1 MYSIEYFNK
10 IKELLNIGFE
20 FEFFSNLKSP
30 EEVAKSLSEKLN
42 KRIVIPYSLENI
54 NNPRPLYHSP
64 ISATKEIFKLEPD
77 YSGGENM
84 FELIT
89 GPLTWNE
96 AKNIFIK
103 VCEWIDENGYTTDR
117 SGIHINLS
125 AGNSNDISKLNILYF
140 ILSFDEENIYNLFP
154 NRRDS
159 VYARSIKRIYPNK
172 LVNFNNSFEQFN
184 KNIFIT
190 PSEKYYGVN
199 FTKLAKGYLEYRY
212 LGGNN
217 WHKRKKDILEL
228 LKYFSVH
235 LVKVLDKKDFIV
247 DKSIYNEWK
256 NYVEKYKKI
265 FNAFVS
271 AESFIEEYKNIKLFI
286 DLKQDM
292 QILKTFWNNIKDKI
306 YSFFIKFDFKND
318 FLINYDSDKSA
329 IEIKGAEAS
338 GLSIEELKFFDCKLD
353 GVFKNCVFINCQIDN
368 SRINTCKLKNTK
380 VSNSKVEI
388 TDMDKNCVFENC
400 FIDNK
405 NLEILGTI
413 EGGVIKSG
421 KVSEKF
427 AKVNKAKKVNL
438 SPQTQDNQKIEK
450 QREEKIKK
458 IFNIK

>member
-1 MYSIEYFNK
+1 
-10 IKELLNIGFE
+10 
-20 FEFFSNLKSP
+20 
-30 EEVAKSLSEKLN
+30 
-42 KRIVIPYSLENI
+42 
-54 NNPRPLYHSP
+54 
-64 ISATKEIFKLEPD
+64 
-77 YSGGENM
+77 
-84 FELIT
+84 
-89 GPLTWNE
+89 
-96 AKNIFIK
+96 
-103 VCEWIDENGYTTDR
+103 
-117 SGIHINLS
+117 
-125 AGNSNDISKLNILYF
+125 
-140 ILSFDEENIYNLFP
+140 
-154 NRRDS
+154 
-159 VYARSIKRIYPNK
+159 
-172 LVNFNNSFEQFN
+172 
-184 KNIFIT
+184 
-190 PSEKYYGVN
+190 
-199 FTKLAKGYLEYRY
+199 
-212 LGGNN
+212 
-217 WHKRKKDILEL
+217 
-228 LKYFSVH
+228 
-235 LVKVLDKKDFIV
+235 
-247 DKSIYNEWK
+247 
-256 NYVEKYKKI
+256 
-265 FNAFVS
+265 
-271 AESFIEEYKNIKLFI
+271 
-286 DLKQDM
+286 M

-353 GVFKNCVFINCQIDN
+353 GIFNNCVFINCQIDN

-413 EGGVIKSG
+413 EGGVIRSG